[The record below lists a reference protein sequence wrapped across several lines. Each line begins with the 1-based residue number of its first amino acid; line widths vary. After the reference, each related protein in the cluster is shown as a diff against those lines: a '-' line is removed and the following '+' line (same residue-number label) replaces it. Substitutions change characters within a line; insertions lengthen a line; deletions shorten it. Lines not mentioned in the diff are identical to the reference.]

1 MEGLGVC
8 EYNIKMKLKGKGCK
22 DVDWINPDQDRYM
35 CLICEHGNEPS
46 GFIKCGEILDQRRN
60 Y

>member
-1 MEGLGVC
+1 
-8 EYNIKMKLKGKGCK
+8 MKLKGKGCK

-35 CLICEHGNEPS
+35 CLVCEHGNEPS